1 MNRDESVTF
10 GDEISSQFLG
20 RNLVP
25 FRGTGFY
32 RESRM
37 RCLDSRFPA
46 QPQRDAQNAK
56 TCLHTEV
63 RRFGTQACGNDN
75 YSCGRILEM
84 ASNLLLILVFL
95 QVLPILLE
103 IFHV

>member
-1 MNRDESVTF
+1 MFRSLNPA
-10 GDEISSQFLG
+10 QK
-20 RNLVP
+20 RNLP
-25 FRGTGFY
+25 LFGSLAGFKE
-32 RESRM
+32 RT
-37 RCLDSRFPA
+37 
-46 QPQRDAQNAK
+46 QNAK

>member
-1 MNRDESVTF
+1 MSGTRLKNRC
-10 GDEISSQFLG
+10 
-20 RNLVP
+20 
-25 FRGTGFY
+25 Y
-32 RESRM
+32 SRM
-37 RCLDSRFPA
+37 FRSLNPA
-46 QPQRDAQNAK
+46 QERNPGAGLLSGVQNALSGFPLK
-56 TCLHTEV
+56 TCLHAEV